1 MAVHGIYHPPPS
13 LRNKT
18 TDLAFIEDFLEF
30 ASNTLP
36 EHQNSIYIGDFNLHV
51 SKEDANPAIFND
63 SIEAMGLYQHVG
75 FHTHQGGNILDL
87 IISDIRQQTTIVST
101 APGPFLSDH
110 HAIIGTLNVK
120 KLKPSYAKIKVRQ
133 IHKITDSQ
141 WIDELDTNNL
151 ELTNKLDTLNK
162 SLSTELMRV
171 LDTLAPEKECKIN
184 LRTKRPWY
192 DADLKEHKRQVRK
205 LEKKWLKYKNEGC
218 HTAFKKCRNS
228 YYGKL
233 NAKKKSV
240 LQSKFQDCGKDSRKI
255 HALMTNLTTK
265 HCERKFPKSRSD
277 QELAEEFA
285 TFFQDK
291 IQKIRDK
298 LNNKPHFQTN
308 RNNAPSF
315 RCFTPMMEDQVIKTV
330 HSLKSKSCEL
340 DPIPTT
346 IFKKLLDKLAP
357 LITKIV
363 NISLTKGE
371 FSTDW
376 KTAVVRPLLKKIGLE
391 LIHANFRLV
400 SNLSFLSKLVEKCM
414 LLQLSDHCKMFNL
427 QPDYQSAYREDYSCE
442 TAVLGISNDILW
454 AMEKQSITSLVALD
468 LSAAFDTV
476 DHNTLLHILNAKY
489 GIEDTA
495 LKWFDEYLRPRA
507 FKVTINGQY
516 SKPRDLTVSV
526 PQGSCAGANIFNL
539 YCSPLQDVVP
549 SSLQLSGFADDHSVR
564 REFKA
569 RDREGESETIC
580 ILEDC
585 MLRIK
590 QWMDETRLKMN
601 TAKTEFIYF
610 GNQCQLDKCR
620 ADTID
625 VAGDLILRTNS
636 IKYLGVQMDSNLNF
650 KQHITQKC
658 RSAMFN
664 FLRIKS
670 IRHLLDED
678 TTESLCLSLCI
689 SHLDY
694 CNSLLYG
701 LPDTSIA
708 KIAKNT
714 KHVCMLSVK
723 KIQI

>member
-1 MAVHGIYHPPPS
+1 
-13 LRNKT
+13 
-18 TDLAFIEDFLEF
+18 
-30 ASNTLP
+30 
-36 EHQNSIYIGDFNLHV
+36 
-51 SKEDANPAIFND
+51 
-63 SIEAMGLYQHVG
+63 
-75 FHTHQGGNILDL
+75 
-87 IISDIRQQTTIVST
+87 
-101 APGPFLSDH
+101 
-110 HAIIGTLNVK
+110 
-120 KLKPSYAKIKVRQ
+120 
-133 IHKITDSQ
+133 
-141 WIDELDTNNL
+141 
-151 ELTNKLDTLNK
+151 
-162 SLSTELMRV
+162 
-171 LDTLAPEKECKIN
+171 
-184 LRTKRPWY
+184 
-192 DADLKEHKRQVRK
+192 
-205 LEKKWLKYKNEGC
+205 
-218 HTAFKKCRNS
+218 
-228 YYGKL
+228 
-233 NAKKKSV
+233 
-240 LQSKFQDCGKDSRKI
+240 
-255 HALMTNLTTK
+255 
-265 HCERKFPKSRSD
+265 
-277 QELAEEFA
+277 
-285 TFFQDK
+285 
-291 IQKIRDK
+291 
-298 LNNKPHFQTN
+298 
-308 RNNAPSF
+308 
-315 RCFTPMMEDQVIKTV
+315 
-330 HSLKSKSCEL
+330 
-340 DPIPTT
+340 
-346 IFKKLLDKLAP
+346 
-357 LITKIV
+357 
-363 NISLTKGE
+363 
-371 FSTDW
+371 
-376 KTAVVRPLLKKIGLE
+376 
-391 LIHANFRLV
+391 
-400 SNLSFLSKLVEKCM
+400 M

-454 AMEKQSITSLVALD
+454 AMEKQSITSLVTLD
-468 LSAAFDTV
+468 LSTAFDTV

-569 RDREGESETIC
+569 KDREGESETIC

-610 GNQCQLDKCR
+610 GNQCQLDKCK

-625 VAGDLILRTNS
+625 VAGDLIVRTNS

-658 RSAMFN
+658 HSAMFN

-708 KIAKNT
+708 KLQRIQNMCARLVLRRSKYESAT
-714 KHVCMLSVK
+714 KPYCIYTGYQSSSGLLSRS
-723 KIQI
+723 